1 MYILCS
7 AGGRCPPYY
16 ISRSNMS
23 LIIAGERS
31 GVGKTTITLAL
42 LSFLARQQETVQSFK
57 VGPDYIDP
65 MFHTQ
70 VTGRFCRNLD
80 PVLTS
85 PDYVQHCF
93 LRHCQGVDYALIE
106 GVMGLFDGVSL
117 DGRNDYA
124 STAHIAKILDVP
136 VALVID
142 CSRLS
147 GSVAAIAQGYVNF
160 NPQVKIAGLILNR
173 VGSDRHLTLLKNAL
187 DPLNLPILGVF
198 RRQDDIALRDRH
210 LGLIPTEEVRN
221 FSSIQ
226 ETLAE
231 MARESFNWK
240 NLLPLLNAPHKS
252 VSPLWDEII
261 NPPFAPLRKGGERD
275 WFIVP
280 IEQKSIR
287 IGIAR
292 DRAFNFYYQDNLD
305 LLTHLGAEI
314 IPYSPLEDTSLP
326 PSLDVLYFGGGFP
339 EVFAEELS
347 QHQTMIERIR
357 SEVAQGIPVY
367 AECGGLMYLSQSIT
381 NLKEETWKMVG
392 SLPTHAV
399 MKKRLTLGYRQATPC
414 ADHPLISQTIWGHEF
429 HRSQLQQP
437 SASPLYLLRDLYQ
450 NQSQEG
456 WRLKSV
462 YASYLHLHWGKIPQ
476 FPQQLI
482 HQHRSNN

>member
-1 MYILCS
+1 
-7 AGGRCPPYY
+7 
-16 ISRSNMS
+16 MS

-42 LSFLARQQETVQSFK
+42 LSFLAHHQETVQSFK

-65 MFHTQ
+65 MFQTR
-70 VTGRFCRNLD
+70 VTRRFCRNLD

-85 PDYVQHCF
+85 PEYVQHCF
-93 LRHCQGVDYALIE
+93 FYHCQGVDYAVIE

-117 DGRNDYA
+117 NQRNDYA
-124 STAHIAKILDVP
+124 STAHIATILDVP

-160 NPQVKIAGLILNR
+160 NPQVNIAGVILNR

-187 DPLNLPILGVF
+187 QPLNLPILGVLP
-198 RRQDDIALRDRH
+198 RQEEITLRDRH
-210 LGLIPTEEVRN
+210 LGLIPTEEVEH
-221 FSSIQ
+221 FSTIQ

-231 MARESFNWK
+231 MARESFNWEQ
-240 NLLPLLNAPHKS
+240 LLPLLSASQKP
-252 VSPLWDEII
+252 VSPLWDEM
-261 NPPFAPLRKGGERD
+261 A
-275 WFIVP
+275 
-280 IEQKSIR
+280 QKTPVR
-287 IGIAR
+287 IGVAR

-305 LLTHLGAEI
+305 LLTQLGAEI
-314 IPYSPLEDTSLP
+314 IPYSPLKDTTLP

-347 QHQTMIERIR
+347 QNQAMINQIR
-357 SEVAQGIPVY
+357 SAIAQRIPTY

-381 NLKEETWKMVG
+381 TLAGETWKMVG
-392 SLPTHAV
+392 IIPTNAM
-399 MKKRLTLGYRQATPC
+399 MKQRLTLGYRHATLL
-414 ADHPLISQTIWGHEF
+414 ANHRLNNQSIWGHEF
-429 HRSQLQQP
+429 HRSQLQHP
-437 SASPLYLLRDLYQ
+437 SPSPLYLLRDLYQ
-450 NQSQEG
+450 NQNQEG

-462 YASYLHLHWGKIPQ
+462 YGSYLHLHWGKIPQ

-482 HQHRSNN
+482 DQKIMNK